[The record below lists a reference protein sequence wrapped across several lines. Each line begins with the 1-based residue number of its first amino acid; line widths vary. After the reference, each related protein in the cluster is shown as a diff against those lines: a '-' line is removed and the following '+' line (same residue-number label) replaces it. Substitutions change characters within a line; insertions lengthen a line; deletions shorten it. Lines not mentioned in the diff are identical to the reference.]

1 MDGLVQGALIFILST
16 AAANCI
22 IINVSNF
29 ETEATL
35 ESLMKWELFVVCHNR
50 KSRCIKQN
58 LDSDLIKVINQNDFR
73 IVPFIY
79 VKTSEQN
86 HEYTEKW

>member
-79 VKTSEQN
+79 V
-86 HEYTEKW
+86 